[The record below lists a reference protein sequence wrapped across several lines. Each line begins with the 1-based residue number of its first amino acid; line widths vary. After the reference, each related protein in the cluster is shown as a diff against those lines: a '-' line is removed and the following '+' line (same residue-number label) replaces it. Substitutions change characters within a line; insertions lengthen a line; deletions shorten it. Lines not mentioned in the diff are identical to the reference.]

1 VRRQVVLLVAATTLL
16 VLLSFLV
23 PLTVLLRTLASDRAM
38 ADASREAQGIAALVA
53 VTEPDQLE
61 AAVTVVNQR
70 GSRRVGVLLP
80 SGQRVGAA
88 DQGSADELSLA
99 KEGRSF
105 TASVPHGR
113 QVYVPVDTGAGRA
126 VVWAFVPES
135 LLHKGVAAATT
146 VTITLGA
153 GLLLITVV
161 LADRLAR
168 GTVRPV
174 RAMGATALALGHG
187 DLSARAPVEGPR
199 EVREV
204 GHALN
209 LLAQRIGELLNAE
222 REVVA
227 DLSHRLRT
235 PLTALRLDLETVS
248 DPELRQRLAD
258 DVNEVQRHLDSLIHE
273 ARRQVRTGVQVTCDA
288 GEVVR
293 ERTTFWGVLFEDQER
308 PLTVEVSAGPHLVR
322 LSAEDL
328 GAAVDALLQNAL
340 VHTPGGAA
348 VDVRVAQGADGR
360 SVVTV
365 ADTGP
370 GIPLEA
376 TARGHSTVGSTGLG
390 LDIARRTA
398 EASGGRLVLGTRP
411 GGGAEIT
418 LELGPPR

>member
-1 VRRQVVLLVAATTLL
+1 MRRQVVLLVTATTLL
-16 VLLSFLV
+16 VLLAFLV
-23 PLTVLLRTLASDRAM
+23 PLAVLLRTLAADRAL

-61 AAVTVVNQR
+61 AAVVVVNQR
-70 GSRRVGVLLP
+70 GTRRIGVLLP
-80 SGQRVGAA
+80 SGQQLGAP
-88 DQGSADELSLA
+88 DQGTAAAQQLA
-99 KEGRSF
+99 KEGQSF
-105 TASVPHGR
+105 TAEVAHGR

-126 VVWAFVPES
+126 VVWDFVPEP
-135 LLHKGVAAATT
+135 LLRKGVTAATA
-146 VTITLGA
+146 VAVALGV

-174 RAMGATALALGHG
+174 RGMAATALALGHG

-209 LLAQRIGELLNAE
+209 LLAERIGELLHAE

-235 PLTALRLDLETVS
+235 PLTALRLDLDAVS
-248 DPELRQRLAD
+248 DPALRQRLLD
-258 DVNEVQRHLDSLIHE
+258 DMDEVQRHLDGLIHE
-273 ARRQVRTGVQVTCDA
+273 ARRQVRTGVQVVCDA

-293 ERTTFWGVLFEDQER
+293 DRTGFWSVLFEDQER
-308 PLTVEVSAGPHLVR
+308 PFAVDVAPGPHPVR
-322 LSAEDL
+322 LAAEDL
-328 GAAVDALLQNAL
+328 GAAVDALLQNTL
-340 VHTPGGAA
+340 LHTPGGTA
-348 VDVRVAQGADGR
+348 VEVRVVQGADGR

-365 ADTGP
+365 SDAGP
-370 GIPLEA
+370 GIPAEA
-376 TARGHSTVGSTGLG
+376 TARGHSTAGSTGLG

-398 EASGGRLVLGTRP
+398 EASGGRMALGTRP
-411 GGGAEIT
+411 GGGAELT